1 MDTTKLF
8 SRVIDAQEK
17 HNAFLDAT
25 QKNLSYFL
33 FGKNIDLVRK
43 ATPTTLP
50 IVDILNVINS
60 FNPSPDNPLHQIVS
74 AFTDEISVSDFRTS
88 VKPYPV
94 DGKEPYD
101 SYADQLESYL
111 GRVHRISKRRSYM
124 KALAFELL
132 VHGYFGIY
140 FDGGRYY
147 FLTAYDLIPGD
158 KGIFD
163 QDAQPFWVRKTQA
176 NRSVLRRCG
185 VDPANETAIFGTM
198 DELEMF
204 QVYDVYVKSTNL
216 NVGYTQSGKV
226 LYTQQL
232 REPQDKYP
240 LFVANT
246 SELINSFYPVP
257 AMSALVEK
265 LKDYQNARISIK
277 ESASSIA
284 KPILV
289 YDDDAGIDVNKLL
302 TALKQ
307 GYKHV
312 IVGKNREGDIN
323 FKAPGQ
329 LPAYAQVLPEQIEE
343 DIMKDLGLN
352 KAFLGFAS
360 QGARE
365 RGALARLIKTSFRRL
380 ASLSGI
386 IEDVFTDL
394 DKYII
399 DYVDSHRL
407 SLRDKA
413 GFNIEEIFDGDII
426 YEPTERFTAYS
437 SEDSYENRMFTLNQ
451 WKSQLLP
458 TVDAL
463 EQLGDVSP
471 RKTINRIKKEAIQ
484 KQLDMVDAQKKV
496 TTEVSKSVMDKVT
509 SRLNGQL
516 KFRYYLSPLSGNKI
530 LVSANVSDIKL
541 VSFLLSDIIS
551 DILVEPTMDF
561 EPKTPEQDT
570 FVVPEP
576 VTPPPAPVDQF
587 GQPVPTVPGEP
598 TQPNQPIQEETR
610 GRPANP
616 QNMEA
621 PTPTQDMTAQ
631 VNASVEAVPTPAE
644 VAPAVENSVPAAV
657 PTNTS
662 EVFDP
667 NEINGYMKNSKVLY
681 DLEKYVDLPGMY
693 MVEPHA
699 KWVYLGRK
707 LALVMAT
714 NNPEAI
720 DKPMIF
726 CGKQAYGVIV
736 LKKIISDFD
745 FAETQKYHL
754 VNDRERM
761 RWWGDKPVYLYLFE
775 FYPLKYPM
783 NYKRSPGIQ
792 TFFPK
797 VELINE
803 SSYDQSTEQE
813 PGSADVAPIPT
824 EGEAQA

>member
-124 KALAFELL
+124 KVLAFELL

-176 NRSVLRRCG
+176 NRAVLRQCG
-185 VDPANETAIFGTM
+185 VDPANETAIFGTL

-232 REPQDKYP
+232 REPQDRYP
-240 LFVANT
+240 LFIANT

-265 LKDYQNARISIK
+265 LKDYQNARTSIK

-329 LPAYAQVLPEQIEE
+329 LPAYAQILPDQIEE

-413 GFNIEEIFDGDII
+413 GLNIEEIFDGDII

-437 SEDSYENRMFTLNQ
+437 TEDSYENRMFTLNQ
-451 WKSQLLP
+451 WKSNLLP

-463 EQLGDVSP
+463 EQLGDSAP
-471 RKTINRIKKEAIQ
+471 RKTIERIKKETVQ
-484 KQLDMVDAQKKV
+484 KQLDMYDAQKKV
-496 TTEVSKSVMDKVT
+496 MTESNKTIMDKIT
-509 SRLNGQL
+509 GRLNGQL
-516 KFRYYLSPLSGNKI
+516 KFRYYLSPLPQDKVLITANISDLKI
-530 LVSANVSDIKL
+530 VA
-541 VSFLLSDIIS
+541 FLLSDIIAS
-551 DILVEPTMDF
+551 VLIEPTMDT
-561 EPKTPEQDT
+561 ELKPPAQDE
-570 FVVPEP
+570 FA
-576 VTPPPAPVDQF
+576 VTPQPIVP
-587 GQPVPTVPGEP
+587 QPVQDMTTPGVPYSSEP
-598 TQPNQPIQEETR
+598 TQPGAPVPEETR

-621 PTPTQDMTAQ
+621 PTAQQDLTKQA
-631 VNASVEAVPTPAE
+631 EAVPVEQVQVPAE
-644 VAPAVENSVPAAV
+644 VAPVNENAKPAVV

-667 NEINGYMKNSKVLY
+667 NEINGYMKKSKVLY
-681 DLEKYVDLPGMY
+681 DLEKYQNLPGMY

-714 NNPEAI
+714 NNPEALN
-720 DKPMIF
+720 KPMIF
-726 CGKQAYGVIV
+726 CGKQAYGIIV

-754 VNDRERM
+754 VNDREKM
-761 RWWGDKPVYLYLFE
+761 RWWGDKQLYLYLFE

-783 NYKRSPGIQ
+783 NYKRSPGVQ

-803 SSYDQSTEQE
+803 SSYESTKQE
-813 PGSADVAPIPT
+813 PSSEAIASGQV
-824 EGEAQA
+824 EGEA